1 MNRLSKTLAQPLMAV
16 TLLVALAGATATL
29 AQAQPMPGHAA
40 SAAGEHGP
48 RHAGMHRMAPG
59 GMMGPM
65 LPERLLDEVGA
76 SPEQKTKVRDI
87 FKAAQADMAKQHE
100 AGRELHRQ
108 MAQAMAAPQVDA
120 AAVEA
125 LRQKQLAQHDAHSKR
140 MVSAMLEA
148 GAVLT
153 PEQRQKLAQRLKTR
167 QDMME
172 RHHRERQSMDTPRG

>member
-1 MNRLSKTLAQPLMAV
+1 MNRLSKTLAQPLMAA
-16 TLLVALAGATATL
+16 TLLVALAAATATV
-29 AQAQPMPGHAA
+29 AQAQPMPGPAA
-40 SAAGEHGP
+40 GGEHGP

-76 SPEQKTKVRDI
+76 SAEQKTKVRDI

-100 AGRELHRQ
+100 AGRELRHQ
-108 MAQAMAAPQVDA
+108 MMQAMTAPQVDA
-120 AAVEA
+120 AAIEA
-125 LRQKQLAQHDAHSKR
+125 LRQKQSAQHDAGSKR

-148 GAVLT
+148 SAVLT
-153 PEQRQKLAQRLKTR
+153 PEQRQKLAQRMKSR

-172 RHHRERQSMDTPRG
+172 RHHRERQSMDAPRG

>member
-1 MNRLSKTLAQPLMAV
+1 
-16 TLLVALAGATATL
+16 
-29 AQAQPMPGHAA
+29 
-40 SAAGEHGP
+40 
-48 RHAGMHRMAPG
+48 
-59 GMMGPM
+59 